1 MTLLSSEPDQGSQR
15 TSTSYSLRGL
25 IRHRVNNF
33 NGCNGLQWKSD
44 SFHIRKPATVR
55 TSRVTVRSLL
65 LHGDIEVTNVKI
77 DKEELSS
84 YCMHALNS
92 KSIIFLLFIHTVSYL
107 LIFYHSFFFYHTHT
121 HTTWKQHGMSCRG
134 LP

>member
-25 IRHRVNNF
+25 IRHIWVNNF

-84 YCMHALNS
+84 YCMHALNT
-92 KSIIFLLFIHTVSYL
+92 KSIIFLLFIHILFTDILSVFSS
-107 LIFYHSFFFYHTHT
+107 ITHT
-121 HTTWKQHGMSCRG
+121 RTLHGNSTV
-134 LP
+134 